1 MRFWSLS
8 SHCRRRGPI
17 YHVLCGLAAK
27 TEALTGNRL
36 NDRFALSRGWHHHFN
51 VSRCKRKGF
60 SCLNFKFEIMAT
72 MGVIRFAW
80 LVMRPLT
87 LATVVI
93 SFLTLA
99 TALIGIREK
108 VGKE

>member
-1 MRFWSLS
+1 
-8 SHCRRRGPI
+8 
-17 YHVLCGLAAK
+17 
-27 TEALTGNRL
+27 
-36 NDRFALSRGWHHHFN
+36 
-51 VSRCKRKGF
+51 
-60 SCLNFKFEIMAT
+60 